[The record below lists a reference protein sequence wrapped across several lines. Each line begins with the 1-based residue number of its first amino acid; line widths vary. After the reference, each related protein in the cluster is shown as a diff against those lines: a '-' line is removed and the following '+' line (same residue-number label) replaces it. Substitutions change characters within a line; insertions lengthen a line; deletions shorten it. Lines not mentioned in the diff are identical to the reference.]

1 MKVMIS
7 IRNPFYIYVQLYLP
21 RDPLLM
27 RRAVFISVYF
37 ITVYPDQDIRCSV
50 SAGDQYHDIF
60 RRCIYVIPKLLTEG
74 PVRSPGYIKAVSK
87 DHIGCRKCDLLILT
101 VAYVRTMGYA
111 LPGANLIGSILIYSE
126 YFSCI

>member
-50 SAGDQYHDIF
+50 SAGDQYSDIF
-60 RRCIYVIPKLLTEG
+60 CYGIYVIPELLTVR
-74 PVRSPGYIKAVSK
+74 PVRSPGYVKAVSE
-87 DHIGCRKCDLLILT
+87 DYICRRKGDFLIT
-101 VAYVRTMGYA
+101 AVGYITTMRDA
-111 LPGANLIGSILIYSE
+111 LPGAQLISPVLIDADYLSG
-126 YFSCI
+126 I